1 MRKAL
6 PAELTGVDRWLNWKP
21 IRRDERWTKMPIR
34 TSGSPA
40 SSTDWNSWTSFDA
53 ASAHSDRL
61 GFALGGG
68 IGCIDFDDVIV
79 DGVLDPQVGAWLKD
93 CPPTFIEVSPS
104 GTGLHVW
111 GLLPEERGR
120 VRQVDGVSVEAYSYG
135 RYMTVTRKSFRGS
148 VPRLADLTDFRKMLI
163 R

>member
-1 MRKAL
+1 MGKAL
-6 PAELTGVDRWLNWKP
+6 PGELQSPDRWLNWKP
-21 IRRDERWTKMPIR
+21 VNRNERWTKMPIR
-34 TSGSPA
+34 TNGSPA

-79 DGVLDPQVGAWLKD
+79 DWVLDPTVAEWLKD
-93 CPPTFIEVSPS
+93 WPPAFMEVSPP

-111 GLLPEERGR
+111 GLFSGARGR
-120 VRQVDGVSVEAYSYG
+120 VKQVCAVSVEVYSYG

-148 VPRLADLTDFRKMLI
+148 VPVLADLTEFRKMLI